1 VLGLVALMLASSA
14 SAEAPQSLASSSAW
28 WEKVT
33 YTMTGE
39 GVQQSCTYESSL
51 AGVRNCATSESSS
64 PVRAASGG
72 VGSYTTV
79 TIERRFTPNG
89 QVPEVP
95 LQAGDTLLGGQVMA
109 LAIDEGGSVRSCRVL
124 AASGDIRPSYSCAEA
139 RAERFEASARS
150 HSHELRQGY
159 MTIVVY
165 GHEANLA

>member
-1 VLGLVALMLASSA
+1 MLGLVALMLASSA
-14 SAEAPQSLASSSAW
+14 SAEASPSLASSSAW

-39 GVQQSCTYESSL
+39 GEQQSCTFESSL
-51 AGVRNCATSESSS
+51 TGARSCATSESSS
-64 PVRAASGG
+64 PVRAASSGA
-72 VGSYTTV
+72 GSYTTV

-89 QVPEVP
+89 EAPALPMQP
-95 LQAGDTLLGGQVMA
+95 GDTLLGGQVMA
-109 LAIDEGGSVRSCRVL
+109 LAIDESGSVRSCRVL
-124 AASGDIRPSYSCAEA
+124 AASGDVCPSYSCAEA

-150 HSHELRQGY
+150 PSHELRQGY